1 MTAAEFELLDET
13 EAELVIGWRF
23 RKLSDAGYDLDAAL
37 QLATRS
43 DVDLHLATDLLESG
57 CPPET
62 ALRILI

>member
-1 MTAAEFELLDET
+1 MTAAEFEFLDEA

-23 RKLSDAGYDLDAAL
+23 RELSDAGYHPDAAL
-37 QLATRS
+37 QLATHS
-43 DVDLHLATDLLESG
+43 DVDLHIATDLLRKG